1 MPANPKREVDNREAW
16 EKVKA
21 MSEEI
26 AYGQLTLKFQDYKII
41 LIEKR
46 ETELIK

>member
-16 EKVKA
+16 EKAKA
-21 MSEEI
+21 KGEKI
-26 AYGQLTLKFQDYKII
+26 AFGQLTLKFQDYKII